1 MLADV
6 SCTLISRRADT
17 KSRLIERREVPMAID
32 IIEIHHHAIR
42 IDSDQPK
49 RDATRN
55 FYEDVLGMKADP
67 GRPTIPGV
75 PGFWINIGEGSQIH
89 LIGGQQP
96 SPLAKGLGQDPTIP
110 HVALAVADIQ
120 QTKAELD
127 RLGVTYW
134 SMTGINGPQA
144 EQIFVNDPSGNMIE
158 LHQIDQ
164 CRCKAANR
172 PG

>member
-1 MLADV
+1 M
-6 SCTLISRRADT
+6 
-17 KSRLIERREVPMAID
+17 
-32 IIEIHHHAIR
+32 
-42 IDSDQPK
+42 
-49 RDATRN
+49 
-55 FYEDVLGMKADP
+55 
-67 GRPTIPGV
+67 
-75 PGFWINIGEGSQIH
+75 PGFWINTGGAGQIH
-89 LIGGQQP
+89 LIGGAQP
-96 SPLAKGLGQDPTIP
+96 SPLAKGPGQDPTIP

-127 RLGVTYW
+127 RLGVKYW
-134 SMTGINGPQA
+134 SMTGINGPSA

>member
-1 MLADV
+1 
-6 SCTLISRRADT
+6 
-17 KSRLIERREVPMAID
+17 MAIGVL
-32 IIEIHHHAIR
+32 EIHHHAIR
-42 IDSDQPK
+42 VDAEQPK
-49 RDATRN
+49 LDAVQN
-55 FYEDVLGMKADP
+55 FYEGVLGLDADP

-75 PGFWINIGEGSQIH
+75 PGFWINTGTSGQIH
-89 LIGGQQP
+89 LIGGALP

-120 QTKAELD
+120 ATKAELD
-127 RLGVTYW
+127 RLGVVYW

-144 EQIFVNDPSGNMIE
+144 EQVFVNDPCGNMIE

-164 CRCKAANR
+164 CRCRAANR

>member
-1 MLADV
+1 MLVTRVLTFFTAPV
-6 SCTLISRRADT
+6 RNFGLT
-17 KSRLIERREVPMAID
+17 KVKEVLMAIEVV
-32 IIEIHHHAIR
+32 EIHHHAIR

-49 RDATRN
+49 LDATRN
-55 FYEDVLGMKADP
+55 FYENVLGTKADP

-89 LIGGQQP
+89 LIGGAQP
-96 SPLAKGLGQDPTIP
+96 SPLAKGPGKDPTIP

-120 QTKAELD
+120 KTKAELD

-158 LHQIDQ
+158 LHQVDQ